1 MINSLNKNP
10 KTLVTMRII
19 TNQLER
25 LKDRCNVIQ
34 AGWAVTQQRLDESEL
49 MHLLRDVEILLV
61 GYEQI
66 TVKVIKAA
74 SKLKLIAAARGNPV
88 NVDIQAA
95 SVRNIPV
102 IYAPGRNAIA
112 AAEFTM
118 GLILSLVRNIT
129 KSERTMRSGR
139 FLGEARTLFS
149 GADQRQDVIWNIDG
163 CNPYVSFCGFEL
175 NGKVLGLIGYGFV
188 AKYVARLAQ
197 VFGMLVIA
205 YSPDS
210 DPVKAAEENVKLVD
224 LKTLMSTADVVSIHC
239 KATSDTIG
247 MIDRDAI
254 ELMKPTS
261 FLINTARAIITDQET
276 LLWALDNK
284 IIAGAAL
291 DVYWFEPLPNNHPLL
306 KMENV
311 IITPHLAGATYEVI
325 ERHSKMIVD
334 DVFAWLDGKQ
344 PAHIFKI

>member
-1 MINSLNKNP
+1 MDMLNKKP
-10 KTLVTMRII
+10 KTLVTMRISK
-19 TNQLER
+19 NQLER

-34 AGWAVTQQRLDESEL
+34 AGWAVTQQRLNESEL
-49 MHLLRDVEILLV
+49 IHSLRDTELLLV

-66 TVKVIKAA
+66 TAKVIQEA

-102 IYAPGRNAIA
+102 IHAPGRNAIA

-129 KSERTMRSGR
+129 KSDHAMRSGR
-139 FLGEARTLFS
+139 FLGEACTSFS

-163 CNPYVSFCGFEL
+163 CNPFVNFCGFEL
-175 NGKVLGLIGYGFV
+175 NGKILGLIGYGFV
-188 AKYVARLAQ
+188 ASQVARLAQ
-197 VFGMLVIA
+197 VFGMLVIV
-205 YSPDS
+205 YSPNS
-210 DPVKAAEENVKLVD
+210 DPIKAAEDNVKLVD
-224 LKTLMSTADVVSIHC
+224 LETLLSTSDVVSIHC
-239 KATSDTIG
+239 KATADTIG
-247 MIDRDAI
+247 MIERNEI

-261 FLINTARAIITDQET
+261 FLINTARGMIIDQES
-276 LLWALDNK
+276 LLWALENN

-291 DVYWFEPLPNNHPLL
+291 DVYWFEPLPCNHPLL
-306 KMENV
+306 IMDNV
-311 IITPHLAGATYEVI
+311 IITPHLAGAAYEVI
-325 ERHSKMIVD
+325 DRHSKMIID

-344 PAHIFKI
+344 PAHIFLIS